1 MLTPVAASRP
11 VVRIPALL
19 FSVAVVGGLI
29 GFSWEHAVYRG
40 SDSHQE
46 WSPPELGTDVETSSS
61 GWVRTPAEEAILQ
74 RALVHFPPYPNAT
87 RPEPL
92 AADYLGPG
100 APMAVAW
107 FSTQD
112 APAKVLEHYTQALL
126 AKGLPVLHQRHGE
139 KGGYVGYWSPAT
151 EEVRLVS
158 TLAQGGETLVF
169 VSSGQVGPLL
179 ARAAA
184 VPDWLPVPGGLAE
197 TRTVNFNL
205 EGASHHV
212 VTGQLQADSPDAAA
226 QRYGDLFRARGWQVG
241 TLAPVAPN
249 GIAFEVLKES
259 VSGRAVL
266 RGLSPGP
273 GVEVQLT
280 LLRRSVAP

>member
-1 MLTPVAASRP
+1 MPDAASRP
-11 VVRIPALL
+11 VVRVPALL

-40 SDSHQE
+40 SDSSQE
-46 WSPPELGTDVETSSS
+46 WSPPELDTDVEGTSS

-74 RALVHFPPYPNAT
+74 RALVHFPPYPKAT
-87 RPEPL
+87 RPEAL

-112 APAKVLEHYTQALL
+112 TPAKVLEHYSQALL

-169 VSSGQVGPLL
+169 VSSGQVGAMLQ
-179 ARAAA
+179 RAAA
-184 VPDWLPVPGGLAE
+184 VPDWVPMPGELAE
-197 TRTVNFNL
+197 TRTVNFHL

-212 VTGQLQADSPDAAA
+212 VTGQLTEPSPAEAAR
-226 QRYGDLFRARGWQVG
+226 RYGELFLARGWEVG
-241 TLAPVAPN
+241 TPVPVEPN
-249 GIAFEVLKES
+249 GIAFEVLKEAT
-259 VSGRAVL
+259 SGRAVL
-266 RGLSPGP
+266 RGLSSGP

>member
-1 MLTPVAASRP
+1 MPDAASRP

-46 WSPPELGTDVETSSS
+46 WSPPELDTDVEVSSRA
-61 GWVRTPAEEAILQ
+61 WVRTPAEEAILQ

-87 RPEPL
+87 RPEAL

-107 FSTQD
+107 FSTPD
-112 APAKVLEHYTQALL
+112 TPARVLEHYTQALL
-126 AKGLPVLHQRHGE
+126 AKGLPVLHQRQGE

-169 VSSGQVGPLL
+169 VSSGQVGAMLQ
-179 ARAAA
+179 RAAA
-184 VPDWLPVPGGLAE
+184 VPDWVPVPGELAE
-197 TRTVNFNL
+197 ARTVNFNL

-212 VTGQLQADSPDAAA
+212 VAGQLTASSPTEAAR
-226 QRYGDLFRARGWQVG
+226 RYGDLFRERGWSVG
-241 TLAPVAPN
+241 PSVPVAPD
-249 GIAFEVLKES
+249 GVAFEVLKES
-259 VSGRAVL
+259 ASGRAVL
-266 RGLSPGP
+266 RGHSPGP